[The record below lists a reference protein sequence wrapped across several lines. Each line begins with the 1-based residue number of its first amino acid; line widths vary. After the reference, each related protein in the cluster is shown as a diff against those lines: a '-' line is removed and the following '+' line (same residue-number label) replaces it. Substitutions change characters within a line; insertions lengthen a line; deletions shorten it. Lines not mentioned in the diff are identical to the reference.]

1 MTPRIV
7 SVQGVKTPPN
17 VPNRGE
23 AEWDPVDMTGEL
35 KGIEVKSSRHSMRHR
50 PRGVRGI
57 SYRHLPEAIAVYMTI
72 GLRIYGRHLRFSD
85 ELVRSPARIVLG
97 PRRPSHLEGC
107 GRLQVGTI
115 QSEQSLCGG
124 TR

>member
-17 VPNRGE
+17 VPNRGD
-23 AEWDPVDMTGEL
+23 AEWDAVDMRGEL

-57 SYRHLPEAIAVYMTI
+57 SYRHLPEAIAV
-72 GLRIYGRHLRFSD
+72 
-85 ELVRSPARIVLG
+85 
-97 PRRPSHLEGC
+97 
-107 GRLQVGTI
+107 
-115 QSEQSLCGG
+115 
-124 TR
+124 